1 MTVID
6 RLGLCFVSPA
16 FRDRGGQT
24 LYHLG
29 HHRRES
35 RGKGR
40 QTTVHWPTR
49 DPAQKKHLSLLL
61 AFHWPREPRDHR
73 VSKGSGKYTPTPY
86 GEQLRSLNDS
96 CNPPLKFPNRL
107 VFSRSPL
114 APSPRQLR
122 SSASHARTGHLRG
135 TRGVSRQEAC
145 NSARAGLTPPGS
157 VNGRNGLA
165 QAWRPEARRGVRGA
179 RSSRG
184 SSP

>member
-1 MTVID
+1 MRAEERGD
-6 RLGLCFVSPA
+6 RQLYIGP
-16 FRDRGGQT
+16 RGILPRRNT
-24 LYHLG
+24 CRCCSRSIG
-29 HHRRES
+29 HASHV
-35 RGKGR
+35 
-40 QTTVHWPTR
+40 TM
-49 DPAQKKHLSLLL
+49 
-61 AFHWPREPRDHR
+61 R

-96 CNPPLKFPNRL
+96 CNPPLKLPNRL

-145 NSARAGLTPPGS
+145 DSARAGLTPPGS

-179 RSSRG
+179 RSSRA